1 MAARTALS
9 CLGICACVLT
19 LACANA
25 AAAVQEGNAPAASN
39 ASVLAEPAPAVHA
52 PTSVVVADPRNPSI
66 RIELPA
72 AELLAPDESMDR
84 LYRKL
89 VKSSKLASANTV
101 VAENGRIFFR
111 RTENSAVARAA
122 EIAPM
127 AQGLLP

>member
-1 MAARTALS
+1 MEARTALS
-9 CLGICACVLT
+9 RLRFCSSVLT

-25 AAAVQEGNAPAASN
+25 MAAIQEGNAPAASN
-39 ASVLAEPAPAVHA
+39 APVLTAPAPAVHA
-52 PTSVVVADPRNPSI
+52 PATVVVADPRNPSI

-72 AELLAPDESMDR
+72 AELQASGESMDR

-89 VKSSKLASANTV
+89 VRSSKLASADTV

-111 RTENSAVARAA
+111 RTENSALARAA